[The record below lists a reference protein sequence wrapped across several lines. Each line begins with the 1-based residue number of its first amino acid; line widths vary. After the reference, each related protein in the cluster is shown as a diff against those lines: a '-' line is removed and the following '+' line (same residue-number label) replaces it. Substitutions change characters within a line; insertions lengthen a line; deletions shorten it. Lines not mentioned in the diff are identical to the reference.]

1 MGALLS
7 NHVAR
12 GVDCSEMFQPR
23 GSSSVTKLWCVQVG
37 GRVCDLEEVVDVFHL
52 LLEANVVK
60 VHSQAVLVVPV
71 EVGEE
76 SFHQTVNE
84 QNCGRGGGGAKGGR
98 EVKRFTMLKSFS
110 SKQHCA
116 YKLLI

>member
-1 MGALLS
+1 MRCFDLEGLRQSL
-7 NHVAR
+7 NC
-12 GVDCSEMFQPR
+12 GVCR
-23 GSSSVTKLWCVQVG
+23 WG
-37 GRVCDLEEVVDVFHL
+37 GDLEEVVDVFHL

-84 QNCGRGGGGAKGGR
+84 QNWGRGGGGAKGGR

-110 SKQHCA
+110 SKQHRA